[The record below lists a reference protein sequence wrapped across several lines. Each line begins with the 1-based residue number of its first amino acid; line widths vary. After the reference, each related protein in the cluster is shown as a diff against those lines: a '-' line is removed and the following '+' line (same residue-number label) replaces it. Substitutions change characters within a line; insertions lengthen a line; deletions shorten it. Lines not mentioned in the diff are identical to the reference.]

1 MFGMTFDISEAMRAI
16 QQASEREVACHAE
29 SLECL
34 RGIRAQTA
42 LIWLPR
48 TWAMAPERTVLWE
61 HLLSGRFRRRLRALL
76 HHPATG
82 CRVRAHDA
90 VTERFAV
97 MAGVWQLFGECQKN
111 PLFTPATLFLSH
123 TSLGQ
128 PLVRWRAPLATWANA
143 RGLQAR
149 NLHVSF
155 SHDGDAHLALLAH
168 APGLRGLGLDV
179 VHLPR
184 LRRHG
189 KDSAYLR
196 RLARHFMGEE
206 EYVAFTHESQRN
218 GPEALLRRVAA
229 HFSLM
234 EAASK
239 ALGTG
244 LRMGGGMGRS
254 TSLPKQSLGVLGTT
268 PPISFV
274 LGSEARAR
282 CRKLGAGTLEGHWS
296 AEDEYLV
303 STVLLWK

>member
-1 MFGMTFDISEAMRAI
+1 MLRMIFDISEAMRAV
-16 QQASEREVACHAE
+16 QKVSDREVACHAVA
-29 SLECL
+29 LECL

-48 TWAMAPERTVLWE
+48 AWAAAPEQTVLWE
-61 HLLSGRFRRRLRALL
+61 HLLSGRFRRKLRALL
-76 HHPATG
+76 HPPVAACHARI
-82 CRVRAHDA
+82 CDA
-90 VTERFAV
+90 VTERIAV
-97 MAGVWQLFGECQKN
+97 MAGVWQLFGECRKY
-111 PLFTPATLFLSH
+111 PLLTPAALFLSH

-128 PLVRWRAPLATWANA
+128 PLVRWRAPLATWAKTY
-143 RGLQAR
+143 GLQVR
-149 NLHVSF
+149 SLHVSF

-168 APGLRGLGLDV
+168 APGLRGLGVDV

-196 RLARHFMGEE
+196 CLARHFMGEE
-206 EYVAFTHESQRN
+206 EYAAFIHESRCD

-244 LRMGGGMGRS
+244 LRMGWGMSRP
-254 TSLPKQSLGVLGTT
+254 TSLPKRALGVLGTA

-274 LGSEARAR
+274 LGPEARER
-282 CRKLGAGTLEGHWS
+282 CRKLGAGALEGHWS

-303 STVLLWK
+303 SAVLLWK